1 MSPLGGGKKAPEEL
15 VELRAMIQELLNRL
29 DGVSSDLLSVKEQLE
44 AALRRDENQLVAL
57 QERLTRTAVE
67 ELRSMKED
75 LNQLFRLEAGVI
87 VLNLEKVVDELRN
100 NLLLVKKVQEYQ
112 DRMEEYLKMQLSSA
126 DELERAKKL
135 LEEEREALKA
145 ELARL
150 TALREATFRAK
161 QELEERERRIGD
173 YVARITELE
182 AKKSELER
190 QVRELEERHLKAL
203 EEASS
208 RIERAFSDLDRRF
221 RVREARL
228 MRLSRLEESKREELA
243 RLEVERSVLMSY
255 NEQFTRLVEEIKRLE
270 ARKEALEWEIKRLE
284 ANRKYYLE
292 VDESSAEEDPMGERR

>member
-126 DELERAKKL
+126 DELERARKL

>member
-1 MSPLGGGKKAPEEL
+1 
-15 VELRAMIQELLNRL
+15 
-29 DGVSSDLLSVKEQLE
+29 
-44 AALRRDENQLVAL
+44 
-57 QERLTRTAVE
+57 
-67 ELRSMKED
+67 
-75 LNQLFRLEAGVI
+75 
-87 VLNLEKVVDELRN
+87 
-100 NLLLVKKVQEYQ
+100 
-112 DRMEEYLKMQLSSA
+112 
-126 DELERAKKL
+126 
-135 LEEEREALKA
+135 
-145 ELARL
+145 L

-228 MRLSRLEESKREELA
+228 MRLSRIEESKREELA

>member
-126 DELERAKKL
+126 DELERARKL

-150 TALREATFRAK
+150 TALREATF
-161 QELEERERRIGD
+161 
-173 YVARITELE
+173 
-182 AKKSELER
+182 
-190 QVRELEERHLKAL
+190 
-203 EEASS
+203 
-208 RIERAFSDLDRRF
+208 
-221 RVREARL
+221 
-228 MRLSRLEESKREELA
+228 
-243 RLEVERSVLMSY
+243 
-255 NEQFTRLVEEIKRLE
+255 
-270 ARKEALEWEIKRLE
+270 
-284 ANRKYYLE
+284 
-292 VDESSAEEDPMGERR
+292 